1 MPHRRLAP
9 RTAPH
14 KAKWKDQNWR
24 IHMNSANLKKISGT
38 SIALAT
44 LVSAFCAQVPAQ
56 ADQTVQYKCK
66 EGFERPEKDIVNTLK
81 DNDVDRFTKLQEYL
95 PQAFDLD
102 NTLKN
107 KGQYTYFAANDK
119 AWGKIPYQDQQS
131 LVANKKKL
139 KEVMTY
145 SIVEGKLSADAI
157 KKMSK
162 LKTMEGEELNV
173 RVDGDKVYIN
183 KALVTISDVPC
194 VNGTIHIVD
203 TVLMPKLKQ

>member
-1 MPHRRLAP
+1 
-9 RTAPH
+9 
-14 KAKWKDQNWR
+14 
-24 IHMNSANLKKISGT
+24 MNSANLKKISGT
-38 SIALAT
+38 ALAAST
-44 LVSAFCAQVPAQ
+44 LVSAFCAQVPAL

-66 EGFERPEKDIVNTLK
+66 EGFERPAKDIVNTLK
-81 DNDVDRFTKLQEYL
+81 DNDVERFTKLQEYL
-95 PQAFDLD
+95 PQAFGLD

-107 KGQYTYFAANDK
+107 KGPFTYFAATDK
-119 AWGKIPYQDQQS
+119 EWGKIPDDDQQR
-131 LVANKKKL
+131 LVSNKKKL
-139 KEVMTY
+139 KEVMTF

-162 LKTMEGEELNV
+162 LKTMEGEELNI

-203 TVLMPKLKQ
+203 TVLMPTLKQ